1 MNRRGF
7 FSTIFFTPPVFL
19 AGERIICAPNHFLL
33 EIHGS
38 HSIDTVIG

>member
-19 AGERIICAPNHFLL
+19 AGERIICAANYFLL